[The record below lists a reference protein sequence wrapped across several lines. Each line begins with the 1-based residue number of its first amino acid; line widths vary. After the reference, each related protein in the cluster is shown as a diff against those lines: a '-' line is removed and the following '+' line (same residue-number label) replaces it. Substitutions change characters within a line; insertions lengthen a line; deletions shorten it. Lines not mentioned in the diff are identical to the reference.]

1 MVSTTTMKKPR
12 KTRLVVER
20 EVLRVL
26 QARELARID
35 AGNGI
40 AESNACTTRQQLT
53 TDSVKICCA

>member
-1 MVSTTTMKKPR
+1 MKKTN
-12 KTRLVVER
+12 KTRLTVER

-26 QARELARID
+26 QGHELQRVE

-40 AESNACTTRQQLT
+40 GESNLCTTRQQLT

>member
-1 MVSTTTMKKPR
+1 MKKTK

-20 EVLRVL
+20 DVLRVL
-26 QARELARID
+26 QAHELSQIE

-40 AESNACTTRQQLT
+40 GDSNACTTKQQLT